1 MSGCALCLAGPQ
13 YRWDFARGGLVET
26 RAWLA
31 GRTVVSGPALADG
44 VGAGQGDGG
53 SARAAAVAMVRGA
66 AERMLAAARVHP
78 GCDALELRWTVP
90 AARPAAGTGSGS
102 GIGPAASAASGPAAS
117 AGPAPGG
124 ASLAMTV
131 RSDTS
136 ERAARAAVD
145 AVAALL
151 PPGYATAPAP
161 PPGPSRA
168 ADSFLDLRRAELR
181 LRPSR
186 PGADGP
192 GVIWALTDS
201 GGDASGWNDALTAL
215 LALSGVTVSVLVV
228 PARLH
233 PAETRLLDA
242 YLDDIER
249 IAVEHDDVDIMRRL
263 VRWPGDAAARRAA
276 TAWREQRPGLDDP
289 VLLRIGLRG
298 APAALAS
305 AATSLAAGIAADDD
319 GTGGLMRPIPATG
332 ADEAAWAAHSFDNLT
347 IVPWGP
353 GADRFAS
360 PAPEAGGYPGA
371 DPSGALA
378 RLLFLHGSDDAAHR
392 LLLPVP
398 TPTGC
403 PGLPTSR
410 RTEVYRPSLL
420 APRDADIL
428 LGRQLGA
435 GAPVGIRPDELTGHL
450 VVAGAPG
457 RGKTTAVQSLL
468 ARLWREHRIPFL
480 VVEPFRSEYR
490 GLRRRLGEDVTVL
503 TAGREDLRPLR
514 LNLFDRLP
522 GERPEQHRSGLLD
535 AFAMGTALVS
545 PLDELLRHSLDRA
558 YETPPVSVR
567 TLLAA
572 FDEVFETYRY
582 GGEARN
588 LASAMCLRLRRL
600 MGADDVAR
608 TVSARTDTLLPV
620 LDRPVVVELHEL
632 HSPDDVRFVS
642 ALIMQ
647 RVRAVAR
654 ARGAQGGLR
663 HLTVLEEAHV
673 LLDAADRD
681 SGSLE
686 TGQRLRRLAV
696 EALANDLLTLRGLG
710 EGIALVTQQPSA
722 LVAQARAAASN
733 RLVLGLTH
741 AQDRGAMSEDL
752 DLDASLSRLVA
763 GLGPGEA
770 LLRTARREETVPLRL
785 EPAPGIDTSRPV
797 PDAELRA

>member
-1 MSGCALCLAGPQ
+1 MSGRALCLAGPQ

-53 SARAAAVAMVRGA
+53 SARAAAVAMVRRA

-78 GCDALELRWTVP
+78 GCDALELRWTVTVP
-90 AARPAAGTGSGS
+90 AARPAADASSGFGSG
-102 GIGPAASAASGPAAS
+102 PTAS

-228 PARLH
+228 PVRLH

-242 YLDDIER
+242 YLDDLER
-249 IAVEHDDVDIMRRL
+249 IAVEHDDVDILRRL
-263 VRWPGDAAARRAA
+263 VRQPGDAAARRAA

-298 APAALAS
+298 APVALAS

-319 GTGGLMRPIPATG
+319 GTGGLMRPVPAVG

-353 GADRFAS
+353 GAD
-360 PAPEAGGYPGA
+360 
-371 DPSGALA
+371 PSGALV

-410 RTEVYRPSLL
+410 RTEAYRPSLL

-428 LGRQLGA
+428 LGRQLGTD
-435 GAPVGIRPDELTGHL
+435 APVGIRPDELTGHL
-450 VVAGAPG
+450 VVTGAPG

-468 ARLWREHRIPFL
+468 VRLWQEHRIPFL

-535 AFAMGTALVS
+535 VFAMGTALVS

-673 LLDAADRD
+673 LLDVADRD

>member
-1 MSGCALCLAGPQ
+1 M
-13 YRWDFARGGLVET
+13 
-26 RAWLA
+26 
-31 GRTVVSGPALADG
+31 
-44 VGAGQGDGG
+44 
-53 SARAAAVAMVRGA
+53 
-66 AERMLAAARVHP
+66 
-78 GCDALELRWTVP
+78 
-90 AARPAAGTGSGS
+90 
-102 GIGPAASAASGPAAS
+102 
-117 AGPAPGG
+117 
-124 ASLAMTV
+124 
-131 RSDTS
+131 
-136 ERAARAAVD
+136 
-145 AVAALL
+145 
-151 PPGYATAPAP
+151 
-161 PPGPSRA
+161 
-168 ADSFLDLRRAELR
+168 
-181 LRPSR
+181 
-186 PGADGP
+186 
-192 GVIWALTDS
+192 
-201 GGDASGWNDALTAL
+201 
-215 LALSGVTVSVLVV
+215 
-228 PARLH
+228 
-233 PAETRLLDA
+233 
-242 YLDDIER
+242 
-249 IAVEHDDVDIMRRL
+249 
-263 VRWPGDAAARRAA
+263 
-276 TAWREQRPGLDDP
+276 
-289 VLLRIGLRG
+289 
-298 APAALAS
+298 
-305 AATSLAAGIAADDD
+305 
-319 GTGGLMRPIPATG
+319 
-332 ADEAAWAAHSFDNLT
+332 
-347 IVPWGP
+347 
-353 GADRFAS
+353 
-360 PAPEAGGYPGA
+360 
-371 DPSGALA
+371 

-410 RTEVYRPSLL
+410 RTEAYRPSLL

-428 LGRQLGA
+428 LGRQLGTD
-435 GAPVGIRPDELTGHL
+435 APVGIRPDELTGHL

-468 ARLWREHRIPFL
+468 VRLWREHRIPFL

-490 GLRRRLGEDVTVL
+490 GLRLRLGEDVTVL
-503 TAGREDLRPLR
+503 TTGREDLRPLR

-600 MGADDVAR
+600 MGTDDVAR

>member
-1 MSGCALCLAGPQ
+1 MTSLALCLAGPQ

-31 GRTVVSGPALADG
+31 SRTVVSGPALADG
-44 VGAGQGDGG
+44 VGAGQGDGDG
-53 SARAAAVAMVRGA
+53 GGARAAAVAMVRGA

-90 AARPAAGTGSGS
+90 AARPAAGSGF
-102 GIGPAASAASGPAAS
+102 GFNSGPAAS
-117 AGPAPGG
+117 AGPAPGC
-124 ASLAMTV
+124 ASLAMTA

-136 ERAARAAVD
+136 ERVARAAVD

-242 YLDDIER
+242 YLDDLER

-263 VRWPGDAAARRAA
+263 VRRPGDAAARRAA

-305 AATSLAAGIAADDD
+305 AATSLAAGIAANDD
-319 GTGGLMRPIPATG
+319 GTGGLMRPVPAAG

-353 GADRFAS
+353 SADRFAS
-360 PAPEAGGYPGA
+360 PALGAGGYPGA
-371 DPSGALA
+371 DPSGALV

-410 RTEVYRPSLL
+410 RTEAYRPSLL

-428 LGRQLGA
+428 LGRQLGTD
-435 GAPVGIRPDELTGHL
+435 APVGIRPDELTGHL
-450 VVAGAPG
+450 VVTGAPG

-468 ARLWREHRIPFL
+468 VRLWREHRIPFL

-490 GLRRRLGEDVTVL
+490 GLRQRLGEDVTVL

-752 DLDASLSRLVA
+752 DLDASLSRLIA

-797 PDAELRA
+797 PDAELLRA

>member
-1 MSGCALCLAGPQ
+1 MLGEESVSKVAATNEHGEQLHIKLGAHLPRPQAWAL
-13 YRWDFARGGLVET
+13 RMK
-26 RAWLA
+26 
-31 GRTVVSGPALADG
+31 DG
-44 VGAGQGDGG
+44 D
-53 SARAAAVAMVRGA
+53 M
-66 AERMLAAARVHP
+66 RMLILIPNGQVA
-78 GCDALELRWTVP
+78 
-90 AARPAAGTGSGS
+90 S
-102 GIGPAASAASGPAAS
+102 GIEITFAANEA
-117 AGPAPGG
+117 
-124 ASLAMTV
+124 
-131 RSDTS
+131 
-136 ERAARAAVD
+136 
-145 AVAALL
+145 
-151 PPGYATAPAP
+151 
-161 PPGPSRA
+161 
-168 ADSFLDLRRAELR
+168 
-181 LRPSR
+181 
-186 PGADGP
+186 
-192 GVIWALTDS
+192 
-201 GGDASGWNDALTAL
+201 
-215 LALSGVTVSVLVV
+215 
-228 PARLH
+228 
-233 PAETRLLDA
+233 
-242 YLDDIER
+242 
-249 IAVEHDDVDIMRRL
+249 
-263 VRWPGDAAARRAA
+263 
-276 TAWREQRPGLDDP
+276 
-289 VLLRIGLRG
+289 IGL
-298 APAALAS
+298 PIEIS
-305 AATSLAAGIAADDD
+305 ANDD
-319 GTGGLMRPIPATG
+319 GTGGLMRPVPAVG

-353 GADRFAS
+353 SADRFAS
-360 PAPEAGGYPGA
+360 PALGAGGYPGA
-371 DPSGALA
+371 DPSGALV

-410 RTEVYRPSLL
+410 RTEAYRPSLL

-428 LGRQLGA
+428 LGRQLGTD
-435 GAPVGIRPDELTGHL
+435 APVGIRPDELTGHL
-450 VVAGAPG
+450 VVTGAPG

-468 ARLWREHRIPFL
+468 VRLWQEHRIPFL

-600 MGADDVAR
+600 MGTDDVAR